1 MTQETGPIYGVPLID
16 TLPLGTGMMTQQMAS
31 RDDLVFVRLHSERV
45 VAAYEVAL
53 AHLADAREEVK
64 LLKGTVEALESLC
77 HPKAIDGSGS

>member
-16 TLPLGTGMMTQQMAS
+16 TLPLGKGMMTQQMAS
-31 RDDLVFVRLHSERV
+31 RQDLVFVRQYNERV

-53 AHLADAREEVK
+53 AHLADAREDVE
-64 LLKGTVEALESLC
+64 LLKGKVAALESLC